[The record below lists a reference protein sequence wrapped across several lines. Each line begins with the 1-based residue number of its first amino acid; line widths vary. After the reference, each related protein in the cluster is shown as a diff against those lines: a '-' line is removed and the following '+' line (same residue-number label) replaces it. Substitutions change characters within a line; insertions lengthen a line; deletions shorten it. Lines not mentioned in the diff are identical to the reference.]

1 MHVVFHTFATS
12 NRQSL
17 IFKAKS
23 YGINYHYRNR
33 FNDVFQRR

>member
-1 MHVVFHTFATS
+1 MHVVFHTFAAS
-12 NRQSL
+12 NRQKFN
-17 IFKAKS
+17 FKAKS